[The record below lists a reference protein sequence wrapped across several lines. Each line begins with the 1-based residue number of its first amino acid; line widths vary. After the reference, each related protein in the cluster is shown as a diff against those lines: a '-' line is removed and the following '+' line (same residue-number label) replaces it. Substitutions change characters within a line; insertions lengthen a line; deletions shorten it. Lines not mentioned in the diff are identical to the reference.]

1 MIQGKTT
8 ILHGFYKLPVLNRLL
23 EPCTLCNNTLMIIG
37 ERIRLLRETKKLSQG
52 DIEKRTGLLRCY
64 ISRVENGHTVP
75 AIETLEK
82 LARAMEVPL
91 YQLFYDGEEP
101 PELPNL
107 TKRKSADDIAWGA
120 TGKDARYLGRF
131 RRLLGRIEE
140 GDRRLLLY
148 MAQKMAG
155 R

>member
-1 MIQGKTT
+1 
-8 ILHGFYKLPVLNRLL
+8 
-23 EPCTLCNNTLMIIG
+23 MIIG
-37 ERIRLLRETKKLSQG
+37 DRLRALREEKKLSQG

-82 LARAMEVPL
+82 MARALEVPL

-101 PELPNL
+101 PKLPNL
-107 TKRKSADDIAWGA
+107 LKGKSSDENAWGSS
-120 TGKDARYLGRF
+120 GKDGRYLNKL
-131 RRLLGRIEE
+131 RRVLSKTDE
-140 GDRRLLLY
+140 GNRKLVMH

>member
-1 MIQGKTT
+1 
-8 ILHGFYKLPVLNRLL
+8 
-23 EPCTLCNNTLMIIG
+23 MIIG
-37 ERIRLLRETKKLSQG
+37 SRLRELREAKKLSQG

-64 ISRVENGHTVP
+64 ISRGENGHTVP

-82 LARAMEVPL
+82 MARALEVPL
-91 YQLFYDGEEP
+91 YQLFYDGDEP

-107 TKRKSADDIAWGA
+107 PKRKTADEIAWGT
-120 TGKDARYLGRF
+120 TGKEARFLSIFRKALGQ
-131 RRLLGRIEE
+131 IDE

-148 MAQKMAG
+148 MAQKMAS

>member
-1 MIQGKTT
+1 
-8 ILHGFYKLPVLNRLL
+8 
-23 EPCTLCNNTLMIIG
+23 MIIG
-37 ERIRLLRETKKLSQG
+37 DRLRGLREEKRLSQG

-82 LARAMEVPL
+82 MARALEVPL
-91 YQLFYDGEEP
+91 YQLFYDGEEA

-107 TKRKSADDIAWGA
+107 PKRRTADEIAWGS
-120 TGKDARYLGRF
+120 TGKEARFLTMF
-131 RRLLGRIEE
+131 RRLLGRIDE

-148 MAQKMAG
+148 MAQKMAN